1 MAKSVDQ
8 GKTWTPIATVD
19 MHTYQQVG
27 MVGEVRGEAQE
38 GMMIK
43 FQPLHRL
50 LALELGYQCPKMHE
64 KCDGTCTFDASRNS
78 ACFDWDFARIFLHEM
93 VIDGQKQDFSSLNTM
108 QSNGWNFQCRSK
120 DSTCQPP
127 MTVIDFGNGYNMV
140 RQDGANFYYTYTFT
154 GINTV
159 VVRTYRLSNNGYTG
173 WRPAVSQ
180 VTAYSD
186 EACTAEID
194 TFYVSESGYHSGK
207 DGRLALDG
215 ASSTAWRPQCHP
227 CTANAAWLQFTTI
240 VEARCIQA
248 LNLGQGSGGGKS
260 WNVGIEVE
268 LQHASGSWGTVMQ
281 SFSGNTAIISA
292 KSWSCAISGR
302 SPGTSFGQVFV
313 SSIDDCKASCESVE
327 GCKAIIWRKST
338 GGCYRLDR
346 FYESNY
352 EKVSDDAQVAN
363 YGNNQACSDVC
374 VNWFG
379 NNLDWSSIPFEQ
391 IGNTPWGY
399 TPNGC
404 TSDAVSSHG
413 AYSCAVQVGA
423 TGAFINC
430 NGDCRDGVCESLPST
445 TDSITAVELSA
456 DALLVVTDIG
466 ELAFNEIFRS
476 CPVVQYERNGEV
488 HSIYKRTSPIPD
500 EFNAYQIFTDTW
512 RDTPSNELNV
522 DFEIFSTLGDLI
534 NNENQW
540 SFCNYNDPDVAYPRD
555 CGPQG
560 AVGHQWFTMPG
571 GIFNAPGIKN
581 GLAFTLFKECPI
593 DIGTP
598 EPTPLPTINPTVS
611 PTLNPTLTPSLS
623 PSPSPTNE
631 PTMSPTVNPTAN
643 PSSYPTA
650 GDFIIKVKGFHGQPK
665 NVLDAN
671 KLQGEGQDDID
682 IEMFRFKRKVVP
694 VSRRLLKQNKD

>member
-1 MAKSVDQ
+1 MIFLGLCLLLTSLTNAVPFSIKFGGQAWGMAKSVDQ

-194 TFYVSESGYHSGK
+194 TFYVSESGSHSGK

-260 WNVGIEVE
+260 WNVGVEVE

-445 TDSITAVELSA
+445 TDSITDQDPFAWRGDYYGL
-456 DALLVVTDIG
+456 
-466 ELAFNEIFRS
+466 
-476 CPVVQYERNGEV
+476 CPVGYVPIRTKDECESAARFLSESDTSASLWPVGYH
-488 HSIYKRTSPIPD
+488 HSGIPSGCWVYLNKLY
-500 EFNAYQIFTDTW
+500 FNND
-512 RDTPSNELNV
+512 P
-522 DFEIFSTLGDLI
+522 
-534 NNENQW
+534 NQW
-540 SFCNYNDPDVAYPRD
+540 DWSGNNGYIKVFCKSD
-555 CGPQG
+555 
-560 AVGHQWFTMPG
+560 T
-571 GIFNAPGIKN
+571 
-581 GLAFTLFKECPI
+581 
-593 DIGTP
+593 TP

-611 PTLNPTLTPSLS
+611 PTLNPTFAPSLS
-623 PSPSPTNE
+623 PSTSPTNE
-631 PTMSPTVNPTAN
+631 PTLSPTVNPTAN